1 MTGKTEQW
9 TIILQS
15 REMRYL
21 ASLPRAERERILAAL
36 ERLESDPYAGDM
48 KPMAVRSDWRLRVGR
63 WRVLIRKDE
72 EQRNLAVVG
81 IGPRGDVYK

>member
-1 MTGKTEQW
+1 MTEPW

-15 REMRYL
+15 RELRYL
-21 ASLPRAERERILAAL
+21 ASLPRSDRVRILAAL
-36 ERLESDPYAGDM
+36 GRLESDPYAGDM
-48 KPMAVRSDWRLRVGR
+48 KPMAALSDWRIRVGR

-72 EQRNLAVVG
+72 EQRKLAVVG